1 MDTRDG
7 DEAGIAT
14 ALNNKGARSAL
25 ASALKR
31 HSVLSGLAAVVSIAA
46 VAWVQPE
53 TAGGTAL
60 VIAVIFILFNLL
72 GAIHLVRPGRK
83 TVAETRK
90 KVGTTHQVIAWL
102 MLGAILVFIACSAP
116 QRTSSESAPSVASLQ
131 AVPQSHSTRAL
142 RPVRAFVPAGDI
154 PPPGVGAYGMV
165 AFASLP
171 TSSSRDRLKKVC
183 LAYLAA
189 LPSQDSIPKNILLK
203 DQMITFWPIRGE
215 VPHNPDCDWLIDN
228 YDLFGGTSAIQDTEA
243 QGQKMR
249 GRGPFLI
256 GWSPSGSRGVKDAV
270 VLILDMSPFD
280 SQTSFDGQF
289 EFWRH
294 KITDN
299 PSLWRSGFSVEG
311 IRLAVHDFADR
322 YGSDILKSISAWAK

>member
-72 GAIHLVRPGRK
+72 GAI
-83 TVAETRK
+83 
-90 KVGTTHQVIAWL
+90 
-102 MLGAILVFIACSAP
+102 LGLIACSAP

-256 GWSPSGSRGVKDAV
+256 GWSPSGSWGVKDAV